1 MIVPVRCFTC
11 GKPISNTKWHEYL
24 NMTNSENRDKTKTR
38 LSETS
43 VRPLGQKVELEE
55 KDITPEY
62 VAMNILGV
70 RKMCC
75 RRMYLGT
82 IDIFDK
88 L

>member
-1 MIVPVRCFTC
+1 MIVPIRCFTC
-11 GKPISNTKWHEYL
+11 GKPIPLDKWHSYL
-24 NMTNSENRDKTKTR
+24 EMISEEERGTTVTR
-38 LSETS
+38 LGETT
-43 VRPLGQKVELEE
+43 VRPFGQKRELDE

-62 VAMNILGV
+62 VALNLLGI

-82 IDIFDK
+82 IDIFEK

>member
-1 MIVPVRCFTC
+1 MIVPIRCFTC
-11 GKPISNTKWHEYL
+11 GKPIPNDKWKTYL
-24 NMTNSENRDKTKTR
+24 DMTNEDNRESTR
-38 LSETS
+38 LRLKETTI
-43 VRPLGQKVELEE
+43 RPFGQKNELED

-62 VAMNILGV
+62 VALNILGI

>member
-1 MIVPVRCFTC
+1 MIVPIRCFTC
-11 GKPISNTKWHEYL
+11 GKPIPNDKWNTYL
-24 NMTNSENRDKTKTR
+24 DLTNESNRDDTR
-38 LSETS
+38 KRLAETTI
-43 VRPLGQKVELEE
+43 RPFGQRNELED

-62 VAMNILGV
+62 VALNLLGI